1 MPLRRHAGSED
12 KAKDKQFKD
21 AECQTTVS
29 LPSKVSAMWQ
39 CHCPEANTVVDRV
52 AQEQRPAPRM
62 LLKSFNEPSVD
73 ASEVDWDNKKSVDN
87 YFAWGNK
94 EAVDKMER
102 EMRAI
107 REREFLGEV
116 LEDDESANDP
126 RRDEATAQS
135 PCTPGSVPRDPCFDF
150 DDLDR
155 AESEKSESDDGHVK
169 MDGERLEAKNLCQ
182 TSVKQQVANIED
194 ALCSD
199 TVSGRLASPTD
210 EPVEGETQWGSTCT
224 KDRPIDV
231 ANAEDENL
239 DAVKRKTP
247 ARSRVIGH
255 RRFRMAR
262 GITVDSGAHDNV
274 MPRRLI
280 KGKFNQGTVRPSAAS
295 RAGVHYVACNNGR
308 IPNEGE
314 FDFKFHTEE
323 KAPMEWCFQI
333 AEVNKALAAVSAL
346 VDSKHRVIF
355 DQDDDTGADCSFI
368 IDKRTGHSTKMR
380 RERNVWVVDAYVD
393 EDPSMDFARPE

>member
-1 MPLRRHAGSED
+1 MPLRRHAESKNETEE
-12 KAKDKQFKD
+12 KQYVD

-29 LPSKVSAMWQ
+29 LPSRVSAMWQ
-39 CHCPEANTVVDRV
+39 CHCPEANTVVDRI
-52 AQEQRPAPRM
+52 AQERGPAPRT
-62 LLKSFNEPSVD
+62 LLRSFDEPSVD
-73 ASEVDWDNKKSVDN
+73 VSEVD
-87 YFAWGNK
+87 WGNK

-102 EMRAI
+102 EMREI

-116 LEDDESANDP
+116 SDESADDP

-135 PCTPGSVPRDPCFDF
+135 PCCTPGSVPRDPCFDF

-155 AESEKSESDDGHVK
+155 AESENSGSEDGI
-169 MDGERLEAKNLCQ
+169 DGERLEAKHICQ

-194 ALCSD
+194 ALCGD

-210 EPVEGETQWGSTCT
+210 EPAVGETQWGSTCT
-224 KDRPIDV
+224 NDRPVDV
-231 ANAEDENL
+231 ANAEDSDL
-239 DAVKRKTP
+239 DAVKQRTP
-247 ARSRVIGH
+247 TRSRVIGH

-280 KGKFNQGTVRPSAAS
+280 KGKFNRGTVRPSAAS

-393 EDPSMDFARPE
+393 EDPSMDFARQE